1 MVSRLSV
8 VLALAACGDN
18 HQAPDAKADSVI
30 DTGPDGNPL
39 EPDTLAG
46 TGLCLDAGCT
56 QISPDVHEYA
66 PQFVLWADTATKRRW
81 MYLPPGT
88 QIDTSDMNHWKFP
101 VGTKFWKE
109 FTRDGIRVE
118 TRYITRISGGN
129 NSFDWFYVS
138 YAWNQAQDATTAVT
152 IGEMNANGTQHDI
165 PSRMQC
171 KGCHE
176 ELAPSRILG
185 FQAIQLDFAS
195 SLLDLDK
202 AAAMGMLS
210 DPPAG
215 GSPHFPI
222 PGTQTE
228 QAALGYLHANC
239 GHCHNPL
246 SAIHDMTPMEL
257 RLDVDHLAT
266 VDETPAYVTAVG
278 QNASIPYTEND
289 VTYTVI
295 VKPHD
300 PDNSALIARM
310 NSMIPMRHMP
320 NLGSE
325 MVDPT
330 GQTTLRA
337 WIDALP

>member
-1 MVSRLSV
+1 MVCRVTV

-18 HQAPDAKADSVI
+18 HKAPDAAADTAA
-30 DTGPDGNPL
+30 DMMPDGNPL
-39 EPDTLAG
+39 EPATLAG

-66 PQFVLWADTATKRRW
+66 PNFVLWADTATKRRW

-88 QIDTSDMNHWKFP
+88 KIDTSDMNHWKFP

-118 TRYITRISGGN
+118 TRYIVRISGGD

-138 YAWNQAQDATTAVT
+138 YEWNQAQDATTAVT
-152 IGEMNANGTQHDI
+152 IGEQNANGTQHDI

-176 ELAPSRILG
+176 GLAPSRILG

-202 AAAMGMLS
+202 AIAMGMLS
-210 DPPAG
+210 DPPTG
-215 GSPHFPI
+215 SSPHFPI
-222 PGTQTE
+222 PGNATE
-228 QAALGYLHANC
+228 KAALGYLHANC

-246 SAIHDMTPMEL
+246 SPIHDMTPMEL

-266 VDETPAYVTAVG
+266 VDNTPTYTTAVG
-278 QNASIPYTEND
+278 QNAAIPYTENS

-300 PDNSALIARM
+300 PDNSAMIARM
-310 NSMIPMRHMP
+310 SSAIPMRHMP

-325 MVDPT
+325 IVDPD

-337 WIDALP
+337 WINALP